1 MKTGCF
7 KNIEDEKNNGFISI
21 SLYPSNNDFVKYE
34 YKSLAPNWKLF
45 ENLKSK
51 KITEEKFIQTYSEQ
65 LNSLNPSMVFED
77 LQTMVS
83 GFEPILMTNG
93 TKKKFCHRHL
103 VANWLENKLNL
114 DIEEY
119 KVGKV
124 TRKNGYMK
132 KIENPTLFNE

>member
-7 KNIEDEKNNGFISI
+7 KHIEDEKNNGFISI
-21 SLYPSNNDFVKYE
+21 SLYPSNNDFVKHE

-51 KITEEKFIQTYSEQ
+51 KITEDKFIQTYNEQ

-103 VANWLENKLNL
+103 VANWLQNNLNL

-124 TRKNGYMK
+124 SRKNGYMK
-132 KIENPTLFNE
+132 KIENPTLF

>member
-103 VANWLENKLNL
+103 VANWFENNLNL

-124 TRKNGYMK
+124 SRKNGYMK
-132 KIENPTLFNE
+132 KIENPTLF

>member
-21 SLYPSNNDFVKYE
+21 SLYPSNNDFVKHE

-51 KITEEKFIQTYSEQ
+51 KITEEKFVQTYNEQ
-65 LNSLNPSMVFED
+65 LDSLNPSMVFED

-103 VANWLENKLNL
+103 VANWLENNLNL
-114 DIEEY
+114 EIEEY

-124 TRKNGYMK
+124 SRKNGYMK
-132 KIENPTLFNE
+132 KIENPTLF

>member
-7 KNIEDEKNNGFISI
+7 KYIDEEKNNGFISI
-21 SLYPSNNDFVKYE
+21 SLYPSNNDLVKYE

-51 KITEEKFIQTYSEQ
+51 KITQEKFILTYNEQ
-65 LNSLNPSMVFED
+65 LASLDPSTVFED
-77 LQTMVS
+77 LKTLVS

-103 VANWLENKLNL
+103 VANWFENNLNL

-124 TRKNGYMK
+124 SRKNGYMK
-132 KIENPTLFNE
+132 KIENPTLF

>member
-1 MKTGCF
+1 MKTGFF
-7 KNIEDEKNNGFISI
+7 KQIDEEKTNGFISI
-21 SLYPSNNDFVKYE
+21 SLYSSDNEFVKHE

-51 KITEEKFIQTYSEQ
+51 KITEDKFIVSYEEQ
-65 LNSLNPSMVFED
+65 LDSLNPSIVFAD
-77 LQTMVS
+77 LNSLVS

-103 VANWLENKLNL
+103 VANWLQNKLNIE
-114 DIEEY
+114 IEEY

-124 TRKNGYMK
+124 SRNNGYMK
-132 KIENPTLFNE
+132 KIENPTLFE